1 MFVSITKYTLPVLQI
16 LQNSNAML
24 CTYTTYNESRA
35 IRKFKINSIAIFR
48 FSDSNVAREF
58 RMKPIP
64 QNNRHTAFSVSNFR
78 KESRL

>member
-16 LQNSNAML
+16 LQNSNATL
-24 CTYTTYNESRA
+24 CTYMPNESRA